1 MSPLLFST
9 LPLATC
15 IPCPLR
21 VGSHPG
27 LLSVPFYFPFPLH
40 ARFHIRPGTR
50 PPMSKKEE
58 FERSEREACLPV
70 VQLPRNRQNLV
81 GKKKGGTPKSFPPN
95 ASLRSYTPP
104 FPLRKS
110 AFPVRQVQAFFG
122 AARQIITK
130 LNTPSEAQK
139 RSFNT
144 RKRSFS

>member
-50 PPMSKKEE
+50 LPMSKKEE

-81 GKKKGGTPKSFPPN
+81 GKKKRRNAEKLSAECFPSLLHPSLSLKKKRLPCAAGPGLFWSGSPNNHKTKHSFRSPK
-95 ASLRSYTPP
+95 ALIQY
-104 FPLRKS
+104 
-110 AFPVRQVQAFFG
+110 
-122 AARQIITK
+122 
-130 LNTPSEAQK
+130 AQEIL
-139 RSFNT
+139 
-144 RKRSFS
+144 